1 MAIIFDI
8 VNHRKLWLLM
18 RDNIEDYIK
27 LKYIPTFYDAEVT
40 VDDLKAKIVL
50 DGMLGVDY
58 TGNIPPPLFY
68 CFACQYGWETLCSID
83 NEADKKDRCVYCP
96 LTGWEADKCFVKT
109 QLGTLQEGLFH
120 QLCVAVEEK
129 EIETAK
135 QLCERIAN
143 LDIKDGVLT
152 HPEEESAKVTMKTIP
167 GNSLIVI
174 RRADNFYK
182 MPVGVYVFDHDPNSR
197 TYSRCI
203 NHEGILQVGYQED
216 RITIANEWDEE
227 VRCVVIDADRKK
239 YNSPLFQTLAAG
251 RSFTVDRTNN
261 FGVMPVTILVED
273 NCVDSRTYRHYVEHS
288 PYFTMAQDDST
299 YTIYNET
306 DENMNYVI
314 MSAPVEASVS
324 EQLIG
329 ANSSY
334 SVTRPDSLTKTA
346 PIVLVRDITTASKT
360 YGKYVD
366 SIGLETVSLSEQV
379 IMIHNDTDISL
390 SCKII
395 YPRDLV

>member
-1 MAIIFDI
+1 MAIIFDA

-27 LKYIPTFYDAEVT
+27 QKYIPTFYDAEVT
-40 VDDLKAKIVL
+40 VDDLKSKIML
-50 DGMLGVDY
+50 DGMLGIDY
-58 TGNIPPPLFY
+58 REGLRPPLFY
-68 CFACQYGWETLCSID
+68 CFACQYGWDTLRGVDSG
-83 NEADKKDRCVYCP
+83 ADKKDRCAYCP
-96 LTGWEADKCFVKT
+96 LVGWEADKCFVKT

-135 QLCERIAN
+135 ELCERIAN
-143 LDIKDGVLT
+143 LDIRDGVLT
-152 HPEEESAKVTMKTIP
+152 SALEEPDKVVMKTIP

-174 RRADNFYK
+174 RRENNFYK
-182 MPVGVYVFDHDPNSR
+182 LPVGVYVFDHDPASR
-197 TYSRCI
+197 TYLRCI

-227 VRCVVIDADRKK
+227 VQCVVIDVDRKK

-261 FGVMPVTILVED
+261 FGVLPVTILVED

-288 PYFTMAQDDST
+288 PYFTMAQDDNT

-306 DENMNYVI
+306 DETMNYVI
-314 MSAPVEASVS
+314 MSAPVEANVT
-324 EQLIG
+324 EQLVG

-334 SVTRPDSLTKTA
+334 SLSRQNSLTKTA
-346 PIVLVRDITTASKT
+346 PMVLVKDLTPASKT
-360 YGKYVD
+360 YGKYID

-379 IMIHNDTDISL
+379 IMIHNDSNVSL
-390 SCKII
+390 NCKII
-395 YPRDLV
+395 YPRELS